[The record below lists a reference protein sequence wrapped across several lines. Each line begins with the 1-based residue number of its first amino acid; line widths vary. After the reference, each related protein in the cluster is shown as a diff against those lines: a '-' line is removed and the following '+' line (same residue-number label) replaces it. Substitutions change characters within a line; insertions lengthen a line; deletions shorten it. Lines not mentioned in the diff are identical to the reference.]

1 MAASCGGDTVQP
13 MNVRRLTQCAW
24 GLPLLVLATD
34 ANAWGLYTH
43 LYFTQYILLAAP
55 MLDPRLQAA
64 MKKFPQLV
72 MAGACLPDLALIS
85 KQFKTTHQWQQ
96 AADILKCADS
106 DEELAIAIGY
116 TSHLFVDIVAHNH
129 FVPAFEA
136 KWLNDSLLTHV
147 VAEWAMDAHIAP
159 EVSARPFTLL
169 RQHADALSPFISK
182 CFQLPVPQARQAL
195 QRLAW
200 ADKALR
206 FSRLSSL
213 LLSLIKRKDDE
224 LLLKLNYYLLQTYE
238 ALTHFES
245 VLQGRI
251 PSMYAELTHM
261 SATEMAA
268 WREKCLSDVRLRL
281 TTAVHV
287 FQHYESQFTAQHLI

>member
-1 MAASCGGDTVQP
+1 
-13 MNVRRLTQCAW
+13 MNVRSLTHCAW
-24 GLPLLVLATD
+24 GLPLLVFAAD

-43 LYFTQYILLAAP
+43 LYFAQYILLASP

-85 KQFKTTHQWQQ
+85 KHFKTTHQWQQ
-96 AADILKCADS
+96 AADMLNSAAS
-106 DEELAIAIGY
+106 DEELAIAVGY

-136 KWLNDSLLTHV
+136 KWSNDSLITHV
-147 VAEWAMDAHIAP
+147 VAEWAMDAHITQHIQ
-159 EVSARPFTLL
+159 ARPFTLL
-169 RQHADALSPFISK
+169 RQHADALTPFISK
-182 CFQLPVPQARQAL
+182 CFQVKIPQARKAL

-213 LLSLIKRKDDE
+213 LLNLVKRKDDE

-238 ALTHFES
+238 ALTHFEL

-287 FQHYESQFTAQHLI
+287 FQHYDSQFTAQHLS